1 MMGRMLLPVYRR
13 AGLKDKFFYSN
24 FQESSNFAYKS
35 KVKEMKVIEGAGY
48 RPDPKCTW
56 SEAVTVYWNIVQQS
70 RRDIQRAVLGRGPYD
85 LSPTDCHL
93 AVTAS
98 SSSGMKRKERERHL
112 AKLGTSITEDIKE
125 DNKEGLLT
133 QTEVIGDFKDSG
145 LPEFELILG
154 W

>member
-24 FQESSNFAYKS
+24 FQESSNFAYKR

-56 SEAVTVYWNIVQQS
+56 NEAVTVYWS
-70 RRDIQRAVLGRGPYD
+70 TYD

-98 SSSGMKRKERERHL
+98 SWSGMNRKERERHL
-112 AKLGTSITEDIKE
+112 AKLGTSITEDIKQ

-133 QTEVIGDFKDSG
+133 QTEVFGGFKDSG
-145 LPEFELILG
+145 LSEFELIPG